1 MHKSSHSTSWEYKL
15 VSMGNPLEPDT
26 ELRANTVGKLR
37 WELAAIDAG
46 VWIFKRPLVEE
57 SATGLQA
64 IMEETVPLTEQE
76 PASAISHQQSALSHQ
91 LKDIEGRLGTQLFHR
106 IGKRMVPTPGWW
118 ISSALVPR

>member
-1 MHKSSHSTSWEYKL
+1 MHKSSSSTCWEYKL

-57 SATGLQA
+57 TATGLQA
-64 IMEETVPLTEQE
+64 IMEETIPMTEQE
-76 PASAISHQQSALSHQ
+76 PVSAVGFQATRAHESGLS
-91 LKDIEGRLGTQLFHR
+91 
-106 IGKRMVPTPGWW
+106 
-118 ISSALVPR
+118 

>member
-1 MHKSSHSTSWEYKL
+1 MPGWRTGRQAILNPGGRMPKASHSTSWEYKL

-57 SATGLQA
+57 VATGLQA
-64 IMEETVPLTEQE
+64 IMEETIPMTEPE
-76 PASAISHQQSALSHQ
+76 PASGVSYQPSAISYQS
-91 LKDIEGRLGTQLFHR
+91 
-106 IGKRMVPTPGWW
+106 
-118 ISSALVPR
+118 

>member
-1 MHKSSHSTSWEYKL
+1 MHKSSPSTSWEYKL

-46 VWIFKRPLVEE
+46 VWVFKRPLVEE

-64 IMEETVPLTEQE
+64 IMEETVPIAE
-76 PASAISHQQSALSHQ
+76 PEPTSAVSLSALSSS
-91 LKDIEGRLGTQLFHR
+91 GSGASY
-106 IGKRMVPTPGWW
+106 P
-118 ISSALVPR
+118 ISERTG

>member
-1 MHKSSHSTSWEYKL
+1 MHKPSLSTSWEYKL

-46 VWIFKRPLVEE
+46 VWIFKRPLVDE

-64 IMEETVPLTEQE
+64 IMEETIPMTEQE
-76 PASAISHQQSALSHQ
+76 PPVGVGYQQSAISYQASEARSQIT
-91 LKDIEGRLGTQLFHR
+91 DD
-106 IGKRMVPTPGWW
+106 
-118 ISSALVPR
+118 

>member
-1 MHKSSHSTSWEYKL
+1 MHKASHSTCWEYKL

-46 VWIFKRPLVEE
+46 VWVFKRPLVEE

-64 IMEETVPLTEQE
+64 IMEETVPIAEPELTVSSMSFSEIRSHAPE
-76 PASAISHQQSALSHQ
+76 AS
-91 LKDIEGRLGTQLFHR
+91 
-106 IGKRMVPTPGWW
+106 
-118 ISSALVPR
+118 